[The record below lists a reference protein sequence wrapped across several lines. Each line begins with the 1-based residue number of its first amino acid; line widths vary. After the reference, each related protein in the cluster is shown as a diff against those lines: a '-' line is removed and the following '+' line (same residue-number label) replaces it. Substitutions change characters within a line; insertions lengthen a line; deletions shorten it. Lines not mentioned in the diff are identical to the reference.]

1 MFHVMLALPALMTF
15 GAMALFI
22 LTAPFCIGGFLQLI
36 LTIIGEKVWVMC
48 VPAGLGV
55 LGLIGSLIG
64 LLGDIPLVGILIYW
78 GIYFLCIWVIWLVVT
93 QIKKYIRKKL
103 TH

>member
-15 GAMALFI
+15 GAMALFV
-22 LTAPFCIGGFLQLI
+22 LAALFCIGGFLQLV
-36 LTIIGEKVWVMC
+36 LTIVGDKVWVMC

-64 LLGDIPLVGILIYW
+64 LLDNIPLVGILIYW

-93 QIKKYIRKKL
+93 QVKKYIRRKL
-103 TH
+103 TN